1 MKSKFFLGI
10 AAMLLF
16 ASCDEE
22 TIVVKT
28 NLKPETPSEVFTATT
43 EPRPSTSTRTSLS
56 DHTNGDGCYSLY
68 WSAGD
73 AISISDGVNTAVYT
87 TADSYTSTAEFSR
100 SEGTVSDT
108 ASQYTAFYPA
118 TITST
123 NMVLPAT
130 QNHVSDNVENF
141 PMRAV
146 SKNKGL
152 AFKNLCGIIRFSLK
166 SEDSGQVSISS
177 ISLSA
182 DKGLSGTFT
191 VGNDNA
197 AVVSGS
203 NGVVLNCAEAKPLYT
218 ASATDFNIIVPQGKY
233 NPLKVKI
240 RDADGKEINLVSEGT
255 ITVKRSE
262 ITRITLTLAQS
273 TFETSLETIPIT
285 DSDVD
290 FTER

>member
-1 MKSKFFLGI
+1 MKSKFILGI
-10 AAMLLF
+10 AATLLF
-16 ASCDEE
+16 ASCED
-22 TIVVKT
+22 TLV
-28 NLKPETPSEVFTATT
+28 LKPNLDLEIPSEQFTATT
-43 EPRPSTSTRTSLS
+43 ESRPSTSTRTSLS
-56 DHTNGDGCYSLY
+56 GSVNGDGCYSLY
-68 WSAGD
+68 WSTGD
-73 AISISDGVNTAVYT
+73 AISISDGVSTAVYT
-87 TADSYTSTAEFSR
+87 TADSYSSTAEFSR
-100 SEGTVSDT
+100 SEGTVSNT

-123 NMVLPAT
+123 NMVLPAA
-130 QNHVSDNVENF
+130 QNYVSDNVENF

-146 SKNKGL
+146 STNKVL

-166 SEDSGQVSISS
+166 SKESGQVSISS

-182 DKGLSGTFT
+182 DKGMSGTFT

-203 NGVVLNCAEAKPLYT
+203 NGVVLNCAEAKSLYT
-218 ASATDFNIIVPQGKY
+218 ASATNFNIVVPQGEY

-240 RDADGKEINLVSEGT
+240 RDAEGKEINLVSEDA
-255 ITVKRSE
+255 IRVKRSE
-262 ITRITLTLAQS
+262 ITRITLTLAKS

>member
-1 MKSKFFLGI
+1 MKSKFFFGI

-16 ASCDEE
+16 ASCEDSFEVE
-22 TIVVKT
+22 VENDVNNPT
-28 NLKPETPSEVFTATT
+28 EVFTATT
-43 EPRPSTSTRTSLS
+43 DSGQSTRTSLS
-56 DHTNGDGCYSLY
+56 GYTNADGCYSLY
-68 WSAGD
+68 WSKGD
-73 AISISDGVNTAVYT
+73 AISISDGVCTAVYT
-87 TADSYTSTAEFSR
+87 TDDNHLSTAEFVR
-100 SEGTVSDT
+100 SEGSISNT
-108 ASQYTAFYPA
+108 ASQYTAFYPSA
-118 TITST
+118 ITVS

-130 QNHVSDNVENF
+130 QNYVSDNVENY

-146 SKNKGL
+146 STDKNL

-166 SEDSGQVSISS
+166 SEERGQVSISS

-182 DKGLSGTFT
+182 DKGMSGTFT
-191 VGNDNA
+191 VDEDNA

-203 NGVVLNCAEAKPLYT
+203 DGVVLNCAEARSLYT
-218 ASATDFNIIVPQGKY
+218 TSATDFNIIVPQGEY

-240 RDADGKEINLVSEGT
+240 CDSDGKEVNLVSEDG
-255 ITVKRSE
+255 ISVKRSE
-262 ITRITLTLAQS
+262 ITRITLTLAKS